1 MTNPVKVI
9 MPPPSA
15 ASAAPALAALRSSD
29 DSSGLAWSKAT
40 SAMPVP
46 KATAAYRP
54 GITQR
59 LLLIQ

>member
-15 ASAAPALAALRSSD
+15 ASAAPALTALRSRD
-29 DSSGLAWSKAT
+29 DSSGLSWSKAT

-54 GITQR
+54 GMTQR
-59 LLLIQ
+59 LLLI